1 MIHSLRSLLASLFKP
16 ASKGNQMPEKTPF
29 LIVGLGNPGRQ
40 YRGNRHNAG
49 FMLLDRLAERLE
61 VNFSR
66 LESKALVSK
75 ATYKGERL
83 ILAKPQTYMNLSGQA
98 VGALQRF
105 YKVPLDNLLAAY
117 DDVDLPLGTIRLR
130 PGGGS
135 AGQKG
140 TQSII
145 ERLGTLDFPRLRL
158 GVGRPPGRMSAA
170 DYVLQD
176 FSAAEVD
183 LLTPTLERAVDA
195 ILTFVT
201 EGLETAM
208 NQYNGTL

>member
-1 MIHSLRSLLASLFKP
+1 
-16 ASKGNQMPEKTPF
+16 
-29 LIVGLGNPGRQ
+29 
-40 YRGNRHNAG
+40 
-49 FMLLDRLAERLE
+49 
-61 VNFSR
+61 
-66 LESKALVSK
+66 
-75 ATYKGERL
+75 
-83 ILAKPQTYMNLSGQA
+83 
-98 VGALQRF
+98 
-105 YKVPLDNLLAAY
+105 LDNLLAAY

-176 FSAAEVD
+176 FTAAEVD